1 MSKKSKFIRI
11 ELNESDF
18 QYKFILDNLWF
29 YFLFLCLLIV
39 FIYYF
44 YEFSLGVICFSF
56 LSGVFAFFSAFKA
69 KFGKFECENSFAL
82 LFIIFA
88 FGPAIYVGEFSRLNI
103 YLNIFMGALMS
114 ITLLSFA
121 FKFLKLVKS

>member
-39 FIYYF
+39 LIYYF
-44 YEFSLGVICFSF
+44 HEFSLGVICFSF

-69 KFGKFECENSFAL
+69 KFGKFECENFLRCCSLFLHSDRQFMSVSFQ
-82 LFIIFA
+82 
-88 FGPAIYVGEFSRLNI
+88 G
-103 YLNIFMGALMS
+103 
-114 ITLLSFA
+114 
-121 FKFLKLVKS
+121 